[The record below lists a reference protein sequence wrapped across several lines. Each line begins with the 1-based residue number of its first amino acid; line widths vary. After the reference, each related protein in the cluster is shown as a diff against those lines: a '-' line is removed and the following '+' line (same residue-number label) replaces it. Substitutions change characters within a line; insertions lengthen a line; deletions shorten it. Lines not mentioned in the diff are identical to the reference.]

1 MVDGLVLGGMVE
13 NRSLGWEFMVDE
25 SVLIWSMSWWSV
37 ASGLV
42 ECLSVGH
49 HSVIGG
55 SVEDLLVSRW
65 SVVGGWCPVSVSY
78 SKIFHGKY

>member
-42 ECLSVGH
+42 ECLLVRH

-65 SVVGGWCPVSVSY
+65 SVVGGWCPVSGSY